1 MAEESPRQRIVKN
14 WVVPIAAAVIGGIAG
29 SFVQATSFD
38 TAQVSDI
45 ISVMKDPSLTAEQ
58 KIQALQIYEKI
69 TDRPW
74 SIIRSMVTYLGIAL
88 GSVLGALTVGGFF
101 QRK

>member
-1 MAEESPRQRIVKN
+1 MTEDTRGQRIVKT
-14 WVVPIAAAVIGGIAG
+14 WAIPIVTAIIGGVAG

-38 TAQVSDI
+38 SANISDI
-45 ISVMKDPSLTAEQ
+45 VAVMKDPALTADQ
-58 KIQALQIYEKI
+58 KMQALQIYEKI

-74 SIIRSMVTYLGIAL
+74 NIIRSLVTYLGVAVGAVI
-88 GSVLGALTVGGFF
+88 GSLTYGNYF

>member
-1 MAEESPRQRIVKN
+1 MSEQSRGQQIVKN
-14 WVVPIAAAVIGGIAG
+14 WVVPVCAAVVGGIAG

-45 ISVMKDPSLTAEQ
+45 VAVMKDPALTADQ
-58 KIQALQIYEKI
+58 KLQALQIYEKI

-74 SIIRSMVTYLGIAL
+74 SIIRSLLTYFSIAL
-88 GSVLGALTVGGFF
+88 GSLIGALTVGGYF